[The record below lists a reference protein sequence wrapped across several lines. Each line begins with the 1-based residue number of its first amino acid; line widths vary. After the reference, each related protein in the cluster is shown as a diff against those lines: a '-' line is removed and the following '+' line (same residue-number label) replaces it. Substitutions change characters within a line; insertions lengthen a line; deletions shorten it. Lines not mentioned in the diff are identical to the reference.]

1 MAVMNYASLLAVE
14 NAGRSASFHLQ
25 LPQQGDLLTFCQEMR
40 PGTSMLLIMLGII
53 YLLFGYR
60 IIKSLIMMNAIVLGA
75 AVGAEIGGHGETALA
90 CGIIGAF
97 AAAAITWPAMKY
109 AVALMGGLIGA
120 MIGGAVWH
128 AAGLVPELAWAGAL
142 VGLVGFGLLCFIL
155 FRGSVMMYTSLQ
167 GAVMLVLGAL
177 GLMYKYQE
185 IAPQLTDHLH
195 MEPFLLPAAVV
206 IPAMIG
212 LIFQQHHTAGA
223 GGGGHGGG
231 KK

>member
-1 MAVMNYASLLAVE
+1 MFAPNFGYVLAAE
-14 NAGRSASFHLQ
+14 SAGRSIPRVAW
-25 LPQQGDLLTFCQEMR
+25 PKPDDLLTWCQEMR
-40 PGTSMLLIMLGII
+40 PGTSMLLIILGVI

-60 IIKSLIMMNAIVLGA
+60 IIKTLVMLNAIVLGA
-75 AVGAEIGGHGETALA
+75 IIGGTIGGRGESALA
-90 CGIIGAF
+90 CAIIGAF

-128 AAGLVPELAWAGAL
+128 AAGLAPDLAWSGAL
-142 VGLVGFGLLCFIL
+142 VGLIGFGLLSFIL

-167 GAVMLVLGAL
+167 GAVMLVLGLL

-185 IAPQLTDHLH
+185 VAPQLTTHLH

-212 LIFQQHHTAGA
+212 LIFQQHQTAPA
-223 GGGGHGGG
+223 GGGGHG

>member
-1 MAVMNYASLLAVE
+1 MPALNYSYILAAE
-14 NAGRSASFHLQ
+14 SAGRPLHVTF
-25 LPQQGDLLTFCQEMR
+25 PQPNDLLTWCQEMR
-40 PGTSMLLIMLGII
+40 PGTSMMLIILGVI

-60 IIKSLIMMNAIVLGA
+60 IIKTLVMLNAIVLGA
-75 AVGAEIGGHGETALA
+75 VIGASIGGKGETALA
-90 CGIIGAF
+90 CAIIGAF
-97 AAAAITWPAMKY
+97 AAGAITWPAMKY

-128 AAGLVPELAWAGAL
+128 AAGLEPSLAWAGAL
-142 VGLVGFGLLCFIL
+142 VGLIGFGLLCFIL

-177 GLMYKYQE
+177 GLLYKYQE
-185 IAPQLTDHLH
+185 VAPQLTTHLH

-212 LIFQQHHTAGA
+212 LIFQQHHTATA
-223 GGGGHGGG
+223 GGGGHGG

>member
-1 MAVMNYASLLAVE
+1 MNLEAILAVE
-14 NAGRSASFHLQ
+14 NASRSASFHLN
-25 LPQQGDLLTFCQEMR
+25 LPKQGDLLTFCQEMR
-40 PGTSMLLIMLGII
+40 PGTSMLLILLGII
-53 YLLFGYR
+53 YLLWGYR
-60 IIKSLIMMNAIVLGA
+60 IIKHLVMLNAIVLGA
-75 AVGAEIGGHGETALA
+75 GIGASIGGHGETALA
-90 CGIIGAF
+90 CAIIGAF

-120 MIGGAVWH
+120 AVGGAVWH
-128 AAGLVPELAWAGAL
+128 SVGLEPTLAWAGAL
-142 VGLVGFGLLCFIL
+142 VGLIGFGLLCFIL

-167 GAVMLVLGAL
+167 GAVMLVLGVL

-185 IAPQLTDHLH
+185 VAPQLTDHLH

-212 LIFQQHHTAGA
+212 LIFQQHQTSPAG